1 MINEIKNKLFRY
13 VLEIMNSI
21 VEGDCI
27 NNSFKS
33 YIIDTAVAIKYS
45 GIIIALLANE
55 QKEDIQTNGFK
66 PPLVNSFILKTLNN
80 FYKYPFYFNYGS
92 IKMICLNPFY
102 ESILKKQILEIL
114 GTMKD
119 AVRSFKLIDNFD
131 ASPSM
136 KLQAYID
143 LVADYKLSNINYMN
157 NIYNNKT
164 EYAKSSNLRLAYYSY
179 YESNNGLRS
188 WFDIFGLD
196 EVNNNINKIIKLK
209 FYKDNF
215 DLCAECKLPIPQ
227 GSQYF
232 SFELAVDKRGLL
244 IGTGYPHF
252 NLTNETNNSDFQ
264 LGLFFDYTTGIPII
278 PSSSIKG
285 FLASFFRNLND
296 EYIWKRLQKACSD
309 AEIEPSIINQNN
321 MTKLAED
328 TFGTID
334 NNPKG
339 TMFFNA
345 YITRR
350 IILPHDPSN
359 TNYNYNHIVDE
370 DWITPHLLDGKR
382 SKLCEPVP
390 IRFLKIAP
398 GVVLKFSFVLKDT
411 IINSESTP
419 LKITAT
425 QKNDLFK
432 ILLCTY
438 TLGAKHRTGFGKFID
453 VNSKPSL

>member
-1 MINEIKNKLFRY
+1 MITECKNKLFRY

-21 VEGDCI
+21 VDGDSI

-55 QKEDIQTNGFK
+55 QKEDIQSKGFK
-66 PPLVNSFILKTLNN
+66 PPLVNNLILKILKD
-80 FYKYPFYFNYGS
+80 FYRYPVYFNYDG
-92 IKMICLNPFY
+92 IKMICVNPYY

-114 GTMKD
+114 GTMQD
-119 AVRSFKLIDNFD
+119 AVRTFNLTDDFD
-131 ASPSM
+131 ASSST

-143 LVADYKLSNINYMN
+143 LVADDKLFYINWMSNINN
-157 NIYNNKT
+157 SKI
-164 EYAKSSNLRLAYYSY
+164 EYAKSSNLRLAYYNY
-179 YESNNGLRS
+179 YQPNNGFRS

-215 DLCAECKLPIPQ
+215 NLGDKLPIPE
-227 GSQYF
+227 GSYYS

-264 LGLFFDYTTGIPII
+264 LGLFFDYTMGIPII

-296 EYIWKRLQKACSD
+296 EYIWNRLEDACST
-309 AEIEPSIINQNN
+309 ANIEPSIIKPEI

-328 TFGTID
+328 TFGTKD
-334 NNPKG
+334 HNPKG

-345 YITRR
+345 YITGRT
-350 IILPHDPSN
+350 ILPNDPNN
-359 TNYNYNHIVDE
+359 TKYNYIVDE

-390 IRFLKIAP
+390 IRFLKISP
-398 GVVLKFSFVLKDT
+398 GVKFKFSFVLTDT
-411 IINSESTP
+411 IINSNSTP
-419 LKITAT
+419 LKITAN

-432 ILLCTY
+432 ILLSKY

-453 VNSKPSL
+453 VNSNPSLKQ